1 MNQPDRFWRSF
12 RDEHTRVLRILLS
25 SLSEADLA
33 IAEAQVQRE
42 LTARADQER
51 NALRLLF
58 GTLTHQELIE
68 VQQEIL
74 AQRQITAQVK
84 VASVKKRTNRKK

>member
-1 MNQPDRFWRSF
+1 M
-12 RDEHTRVLRILLS
+12 LS

-33 IAEAQVQRE
+33 VAEAQVQRE
-42 LTARADQER
+42 LAARADHER

-74 AQRQITAQVK
+74 AQRQIIAQPK
-84 VASVKKRTNRKK
+84 AALVKKRTNRKK